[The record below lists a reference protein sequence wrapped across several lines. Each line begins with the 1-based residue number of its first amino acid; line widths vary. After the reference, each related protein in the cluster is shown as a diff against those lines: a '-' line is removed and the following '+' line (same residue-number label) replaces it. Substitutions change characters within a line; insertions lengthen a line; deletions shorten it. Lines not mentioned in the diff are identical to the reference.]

1 MTFPKSYILNR
12 LKEPST
18 WRGFVALAMAAGIG
32 ISPEMIEQIVAA
44 GITVIGLILTFKK
57 DAKSPDS

>member
-1 MTFPKSYILNR
+1 MTFPKDYILNR

-44 GITVIGLILTFKK
+44 GVTVIGLILTFKK

>member
-1 MTFPKSYILNR
+1 MNFPKSYILNR

-32 ISPEMIEQIVAA
+32 ISPEMMEQIVTA
-44 GITVIGLILTFKK
+44 GITLIGLILTFKR
-57 DAKSPDS
+57 DAKSPDA

>member
-1 MTFPKSYILNR
+1 MNFPKSYILNR

-44 GITVIGLILTFKK
+44 GVTVIGLILTFKK

>member
-44 GITVIGLILTFKK
+44 GVTVIGLILTFKK

>member
-1 MTFPKSYILNR
+1 MNTAWLLNR

-18 WRGFVALAMAAGIG
+18 WRGAIAIAMGLGIG
-32 ISPEMIEQIVAA
+32 ISPEMIESIVSV
-44 GITVIGLILTFKK
+44 GVSIIGAILVLKK

>member
-1 MTFPKSYILNR
+1 MNFPKSYILNR

-44 GITVIGLILTFKK
+44 GVTVIGLILTFKK
-57 DAKSPDS
+57 DAKSPDA